1 MPAATLNVLDE
12 TKMVTMSNTVAQLV
26 ERTLEAMQSPLPA
39 SKHALLTCDGV
50 VMLVVGRTAAGG
62 EGHGWPM
69 KLVPALCFA
78 ELRRAAGF
86 SKALEQGAVLETHFY
101 RSINLVWCVGAGFY
115 RSINP
120 GWFVGAGFYRSINPG
135 WFVGAGFYRSINP
148 GWFLAAGFYR
158 SINLGLCVVAG
169 FYRSIKN
176 VVCGGRPFYRSI
188 KNGYPE
194 RNSSLLQ
201 TYREIYYPLDIF
213 IIEGTPSCT
222 LPD

>member
-1 MPAATLNVLDE
+1 
-12 TKMVTMSNTVAQLV
+12 
-26 ERTLEAMQSPLPA
+26 
-39 SKHALLTCDGV
+39 
-50 VMLVVGRTAAGG
+50 
-62 EGHGWPM
+62 M

-135 WFVGAGFYRSINP
+135 WF
-148 GWFLAAGFYR
+148 LAAGFYR

-176 VVCGGRPFYRSI
+176 VVCGGRPFNRSI